1 MSGPKSY
8 SPPPRY
14 SMQVFDG
21 KLNQVF
27 QLQSRLK
34 ILYTEIEG
42 LHVSDSKLNIQFD
55 CMNGINKIRRQTESA
70 LKTLIF
76 DFKGT
81 FGQDTYNRIN
91 SEIDTRISE
100 LQNAVN
106 ECELIKV
113 NFLEMKTDYNTF
125 LTYLIFYDNSNISF
139 EEYKSQIIIY
149 LKSNIESN
157 SPEIFNEANK
167 KINAVKF
174 TKPLSEFNFGFNAK
188 FDSEKKLVVDHVI
201 EKEESINEIRAE
213 ISNKVIEEF
222 TSSGSK
228 ISLKRQE
235 NKVSDEAK
243 AITEK
248 IDSIIRN
255 CDDAAMCRKYKIELL
270 QLTESES
277 LKDIYFFKELHDSIL
292 ESEKLR
298 KSKVVIGEILSE
310 LSKSSFH
317 ISTQEEREAFV
328 KYCLTLMNNSSIKKN
343 ELDEVRIKFNRLKTN
358 SKKFFEEDE
367 IKNKEH
373 HFLKS
378 QLILC
383 LENMGYE
390 VMDDLEVIDFEKE
403 EDFLLKIKGQENYL
417 NLKFKEDGSMRYV
430 FQIPE
435 KKEDLSTDQMNLK
448 LHEMK
453 VTCSD
458 FQSVLKDLGKMGLKI
473 EMKSEK
479 PIELNS
485 LMSVTG
491 KHKAKL
497 KTKSKAQQQQQL
509 RKKYLN

>member
-70 LKTLIF
+70 LKTLVF